1 VRTNPFK
8 GHLAVQGGECR
19 GLTLLARARTV
30 DAGMNHEVADAE
42 RAEPAAQPERAPA
55 IPVAPAL
62 RLDDAGGQPQMRSA
76 AAVLALQRSAGN
88 QAVASAVAAP
98 GRRQLLRCA
107 GGECT
112 CGGKCGAGK
121 GEQHEQ
127 DAAVSA
133 DLAAT
138 VQRRHDEASALPTVG
153 AASLAR
159 EPGEVEEQ
167 RGRRIRVGAGHSDPM
182 GALERGIADLVG
194 ARAEPTATEGEVIGS
209 DELIEQLGGEAEYP
223 TDVVGPLPPGG
234 TYAVPH
240 DFVGPPAPGV
250 ARSQAFHPTM
260 TVVTAGRATDDCGG
274 YTYKVKW
281 GIPASET
288 ASSGWIIQRVDKHFE
303 AQDCT
308 GSPVT
313 PKPADDPSGYPF
325 WEAWEFTAGQNVWV
339 GPASGG
345 AAHSGDTFGAP
356 GYGSG
361 TKGKKTITGEVKA
374 IVGFV
379 LPGGMVPRNAAP
391 AWALPYTRS
400 QPPQFASTLPGA
412 AHTLTAEWDCCPAGT
427 VTKRTTVTTNP

>member
-1 VRTNPFK
+1 
-8 GHLAVQGGECR
+8 
-19 GLTLLARARTV
+19 
-30 DAGMNHEVADAE
+30 M
-42 RAEPAAQPERAPA
+42 
-55 IPVAPAL
+55 
-62 RLDDAGGQPQMRSA
+62 QMGSP

-88 QAVASAVAAP
+88 HAVASVVAAP
-98 GRRQLLRCA
+98 GRPHLQRCA

-121 GEQHEQ
+121 AQPHDQ

-138 VQRRHDEASALPTVG
+138 VRRRQDDASASPPVG
-153 AASLAR
+153 ETSVAR
-159 EPGEVEEQ
+159 EPGEAEEQ
-167 RGRRIRVGAGHSDPM
+167 TGRRIRVGPGHSDPM

-194 ARAEPTATEGEVIGS
+194 ARPEPAGTEGEVIGS

-223 TDVVGPLPPGG
+223 ADFMGPLPAGG
-234 TYAVPH
+234 TRAVPH
-240 DFVGPPAPGV
+240 DFMGPPAPGV
-250 ARSQAFHPTM
+250 GRSQAFHPTM
-260 TVVTAGRATDDCGG
+260 TVVTPGRATDDCGG

-281 GIPASET
+281 GIPANET
-288 ASSGWIIQRVDKHFE
+288 GSSGWVIQRVDKHFE
-303 AQDCT
+303 AQDCA
-308 GSPVT
+308 GSPVA

-339 GPASGG
+339 GPAAGG

-356 GYGSG
+356 GYGDG

-379 LPGGMVPRNAAP
+379 LPGGMTPRNAAP

-400 QPPQFASTLPGA
+400 QPPQFASTLAGA